1 MKKIILFLCI
11 FLFSFMNVKALSFD
25 ISSKNA
31 ILYNLDEDTI
41 LYEKNSEEE
50 VPIASLT
57 KIMTSIIAIEN
68 ITNIDEEITLTYDDF
83 KGLIEADASVAGFYV
98 GENVTYRDLLYALL
112 LPSGADAAQALT
124 RLVGEGRDNFVQMMN
139 DKAKELGLEHTNFV
153 NETGLDA
160 DNHYSTVKDVATIFK
175 YAINN
180 PTLKEIFA
188 TDTYTTTDNNLSF
201 SSTVK
206 AYQNNYNLDMD
217 YLIGGKTGTTDEAGL
232 CLATIASSNNTNYLL
247 VTTGSKIPGGHIKDA
262 KLIYDYF
269 IENYQNY
276 EVISDDDI
284 ILTLKTKNAKE
295 KEVVF
300 LAEKDMFKYLNNG
313 FTKNDLTYQYE
324 GINEVNYFTKVGS
337 KLGTVHIVLNGEIID
352 HIDIVLKEKLTFSLL
367 AFLINYWYG
376 VIIILIIIIG
386 FMVKKKKLK

>member
-1 MKKIILFLCI
+1 MKKLIVFLCSFLI
-11 FLFSFMNVKALSFD
+11 FLINANAISLD

-68 ITNIDEEITLTYDDF
+68 ITDIDEEVTLTYDDF

-124 RLVGEGRDNFVQMMN
+124 RLVGESRENFVQMMN

-160 DNHYSTVKDVATIFK
+160 ENHYSTVKDVATIFK

-180 PTLKEIFA
+180 PTLKEIFS

-201 SSTVK
+201 FSTVK

-247 VTTGSKIPGGHIKDA
+247 VTTGSDIPGGHIKDA

-295 KEVVF
+295 REVVF
-300 LAEKDMFKYLNNG
+300 LAEKDMSKYLANG

-324 GINEVNYFTKVGS
+324 GINEVNYFTKAGS
-337 KLGTVHIVLNGEIID
+337 KLGVVDVVLNGEIID
-352 HIDIVLKEKLTFSLL
+352 RIDIVLKEKLTFSLL

-376 VIIILIIIIG
+376 ILIILILISG
-386 FMVKKKKLK
+386 FMVKKKKSK

>member
-1 MKKIILFLCI
+1 MIFYCFL
-11 FLFSFMNVKALSFD
+11 STTTDAVVALAE
-25 ISSKNA
+25 A
-31 ILYNLDEDTI
+31 IAGT
-41 LYEKNSEEE
+41 EE
-50 VPIASLT
+50 
-57 KIMTSIIAIEN
+57 
-68 ITNIDEEITLTYDDF
+68 
-83 KGLIEADASVAGFYV
+83 
-98 GENVTYRDLLYALL
+98 
-112 LPSGADAAQALT
+112 
-124 RLVGEGRDNFVQMMN
+124 NFVKMMN

-160 DNHYSTVKDVATIFK
+160 ENHYSTVKDVATIFK

-180 PTLKEIFA
+180 PTLKEIFS

-201 SSTVK
+201 FSTVK

-247 VTTGSKIPGGHIKDA
+247 VTTGSDIPGGHIKDA

-295 KEVVF
+295 REVVF
-300 LAEKDMFKYLNNG
+300 LAEKDMSKYLANG

-337 KLGTVHIVLNGEIID
+337 KLGVVDVVLNGEIID
-352 HIDIVLKEKLTFSLL
+352 RIDIVLKEKLTFSLL

-376 VIIILIIIIG
+376 ILIILILISG
-386 FMVKKKKLK
+386 FMVKKKKSK

>member
-1 MKKIILFLCI
+1 MSRLFLN
-11 FLFSFMNVKALSFD
+11 M
-25 ISSKNA
+25 
-31 ILYNLDEDTI
+31 
-41 LYEKNSEEE
+41 
-50 VPIASLT
+50 
-57 KIMTSIIAIEN
+57 
-68 ITNIDEEITLTYDDF
+68 
-83 KGLIEADASVAGFYV
+83 
-98 GENVTYRDLLYALL
+98 LL
-112 LPSGADAAQALT
+112 
-124 RLVGEGRDNFVQMMN
+124 
-139 DKAKELGLEHTNFV
+139 
-153 NETGLDA
+153 
-160 DNHYSTVKDVATIFK
+160 
-175 YAINN
+175 
-180 PTLKEIFA
+180 TLKEIFA